1 MSKKPIRPSTLVG
14 IKRYA
19 KTLKPSLDLKHVAA
33 LDAAAGAS
41 GFQNFMHARR
51 HLGGDPRTTPSH
63 MAYITTYW
71 RVRETGESGQETL
84 SVRLATPLDE
94 LVKPAHLRSA

>member
-19 KTLKPSLDLKHVAA
+19 KTLKASLGLKHAAA
-33 LDAAAGAS
+33 LDAAAVAG

-51 HLGGDPRTTPSH
+51 QLDGDPRSRGH
-63 MAYITTYW
+63 ANKW
-71 RVRETGESGQETL
+71 
-84 SVRLATPLDE
+84 
-94 LVKPAHLRSA
+94 